1 MRDGSF
7 AIGALALAL
16 APCGAQ
22 AAEDAGLVP
31 PPADSAMKVEPKSAA
46 GFDVFASTDADK
58 TQVLRM
64 GWNLDWSRSGDEKFE
79 GIRVERALFKPLGQ
93 SATSFQR
100 VYARYADR
108 SGAWSWSGQLGT
120 DGHTALGAVNLV
132 TGTRRRTELFVERDI
147 LETPRGVGE
156 GIYYTFAG
164 VAVDVPL
171 TARDTATLVVGAQEF
186 TGKNVR
192 LHARANYVHV
202 IRPEWGL
209 SAQVR
214 GRYFHSTKPGEFDY
228 FSPRW
233 YAEALPVL
241 QLRRFS
247 RGGWRYL
254 AAAGYGA
261 QRDAASNWRSSRYL
275 NGQVSSP
282 SGRPVRVSATLVYS
296 NTPVGSGFTY
306 DYLQGSLGLT
316 TYF

>member
-1 MRDGSF
+1 
-7 AIGALALAL
+7 
-16 APCGAQ
+16 
-22 AAEDAGLVP
+22 
-31 PPADSAMKVEPKSAA
+31 MKVEPKSAA

-58 TQVLRM
+58 TQVLRL
-64 GWNLDWSRSGDEKFE
+64 GWNLDWSRSGDDKFE
-79 GIRVERALFKPLGQ
+79 GIRLERAMFKPLGE
-93 SATSFQR
+93 SATVFER
-100 VYARYADR
+100 AYIRYADR
-108 SGAWSWSGQLGT
+108 SGRWSWSGQLGT

-132 TGTRRRTELFVERDI
+132 TGSRRRTELFLERDI

-156 GIYYTFAG
+156 GVYYTFAG

-171 TARDTATLVVGAQEF
+171 TARDTGTLVVGAQEF

-192 LHARANYVHV
+192 IHARANFVRV
-202 IRPEWGL
+202 LRPEWGL

-214 GRYFHSTKPGEFDY
+214 GRYFHSTEPGEFDY

-233 YAEALPVL
+233 YAEALPVV

-247 RGGWRYL
+247 RGWRYL
-254 AAAGYGA
+254 VAAGYGA
-261 QRDAASNWRSSRYL
+261 QRDAASSWRSSRYL

-282 SGRPVRVSATLVYS
+282 SDRPVRLSARVVYS

-316 TYF
+316 AFF

>member
-1 MRDGSF
+1 MRDRSF
-7 AIGALALAL
+7 AIGAFAFAL
-16 APCGAQ
+16 APFGAQ

-31 PPADSAMKVEPKSAA
+31 APTESAVEVEPKSAA

-58 TQVLRM
+58 TQVLRL

-79 GIRVERALFKPLGQ
+79 GIRLERALFRPLGQ
-93 SATSFQR
+93 RGKDFERA
-100 VYARYADR
+100 YLRYADQ
-108 SGAWSWSGQLGT
+108 SGQWSWTGQLGT
-120 DGHTALGAVNLV
+120 DGRTALGAVNLV
-132 TGTRRRTELFVERDI
+132 TGSRRRTELFLERDI
-147 LETPRGVGE
+147 LETPRGVDE
-156 GIYYTFAG
+156 GVYYTFAG

-171 TARDTATLVVGAQEF
+171 TARDTGTFVIGAQEF

-192 LHARANYVHV
+192 LHARATYVRV
-202 IRPEWGL
+202 LKPAWGL
-209 SAQVR
+209 SAQLR
-214 GRYFHSTKPGEFDY
+214 GRYFHSTEPGEYDY

-233 YAEALPVL
+233 YGEALPVL

-247 RGGWRYL
+247 RGWRYL
-254 AAAGYGA
+254 VAAGYGA
-261 QRDAASNWRSSRYL
+261 QRDSASHWRSSRYL

-282 SGRPVRVSATLVYS
+282 SGRPVRLNASFAYS